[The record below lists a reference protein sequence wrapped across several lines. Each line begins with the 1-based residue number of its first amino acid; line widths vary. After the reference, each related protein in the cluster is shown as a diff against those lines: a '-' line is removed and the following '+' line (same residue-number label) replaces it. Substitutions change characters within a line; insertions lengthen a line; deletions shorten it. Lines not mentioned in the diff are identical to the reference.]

1 MKKIIGQL
9 RNRITNNKEDIRIQN
24 LWDTAKAV
32 LIWKF
37 IAIQS
42 YLRKQE
48 KSQNQKK
55 KKTNNPNLT
64 PKATRER
71 RTRNHRRKEIIKIRA
86 EISEI
91 ETKKTTK
98 KINETKNWF
107 FRKINKIVGPLAR
120 LKKEKRERAQ
130 INKIRT

>member
-48 KSQNQKK
+48 NLKQ
-55 KKTNNPNLT
+55 TNLT
-64 PKATRER
+64 PNATRKNKQNPKLAKGKKSQR
-71 RTRNHRRKEIIKIRA
+71 
-86 EISEI
+86 SEQ
-91 ETKKTTK
+91 K
-98 KINETKNWF
+98 
-107 FRKINKIVGPLAR
+107 
-120 LKKEKRERAQ
+120 
-130 INKIRT
+130 